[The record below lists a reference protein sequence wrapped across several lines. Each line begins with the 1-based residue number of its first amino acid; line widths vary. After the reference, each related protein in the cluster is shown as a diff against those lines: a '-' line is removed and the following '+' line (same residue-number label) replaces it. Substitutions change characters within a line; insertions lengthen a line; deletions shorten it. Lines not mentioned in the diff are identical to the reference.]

1 MTRLVRAGGLFVVLA
16 ALVACGGA
24 EGGVPLG
31 VNEGNRARNFTLETL
46 DGTAASLEDYQ
57 GSVVLINFWATW
69 CAPCR
74 DEVPDLQAAY
84 DTYQEERFVVLG
96 VNVEEARN
104 RIIPF
109 VAELEI
115 TYPILL
121 DETGQV
127 LKLYRTLGLPTSIL
141 VDRDG
146 VIQVRHIG
154 YLSADQLERYLAK
167 LLP

>member
-1 MTRLVRAGGLFVVLA
+1 M
-16 ALVACGGA
+16 
-24 EGGVPLG
+24 
-31 VNEGNRARNFTLETL
+31 NEGNRARDFTLETL
-46 DGTAASLEDYQ
+46 SGTEASLADYQ
-57 GSVVLINFWATW
+57 GSIVLINFWATW

-74 DEVPDLQAAY
+74 DEVPALQAAY
-84 DTYQEERFVVLG
+84 DAYQEDGFAVLG
-96 VNVEEARN
+96 VNVEESRST
-104 RIIPF
+104 IIPF
-109 VAELEI
+109 VTEFDI

-121 DETGQV
+121 DQAGQV

-154 YLSADQLERYLAK
+154 YLSANQLERYLAE